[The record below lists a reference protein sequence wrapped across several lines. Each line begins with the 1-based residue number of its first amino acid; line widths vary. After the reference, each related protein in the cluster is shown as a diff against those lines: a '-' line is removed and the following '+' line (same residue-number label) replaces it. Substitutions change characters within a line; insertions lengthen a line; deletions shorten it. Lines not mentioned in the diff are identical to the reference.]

1 MYVNGQPITLFLAK
15 YTECRVSKYTLPGLI
30 GHSASGYNVAVMKQ
44 STCASTNSPF
54 HSNGMPAV
62 LDEGDDEV
70 LSMGSRLTFQQYFTA
85 RQFRVKFK
93 AFTYFGALNPSVLAD
108 NRTLIH

>member
-1 MYVNGQPITLFLAK
+1 
-15 YTECRVSKYTLPGLI
+15 
-30 GHSASGYNVAVMKQ
+30 
-44 STCASTNSPF
+44 
-54 HSNGMPAV
+54 MPAV

-70 LSMGSRLTFQQYFTA
+70 LSIGLRLTFQQYFTA